1 MLFLLAVL
9 VAPVATE
16 AATIWTGPT
25 MSFVNHLVSDVDQ
38 ITPNVWL
45 TRASTRGIYNAA
57 LESSFTHNFS
67 PADTEWANGTT
78 ANYASLSYTDWNTWA
93 DGVNPGPPGTVGV
106 NAVVHLI
113 SEDIYLDITFT
124 SWPDGHSGNTGFS
137 YNRST
142 PAVVN
147 NPPSVT
153 ITNPASGAVFAA
165 PANITIQASASDPD
179 TGDSVTNV
187 QFLVGSTVLT
197 NEATDPF
204 TAVTNNLP
212 AGDYTLTAI
221 ASDDNGATATNSV
234 NIIVD
239 TPPAVTITNPLNN
252 AVLSAPANVTIQ
264 ASASDPDP
272 GGSVTNVQFL
282 VGSTVLTNQ
291 TTTPF
296 SAATNNLAAGSYIL
310 KAIASDNLGVKTTN
324 SVNISVVTPVPIVIS
339 SPSRPSSTNFQFSY
353 TANAGLGYIVQRST
367 NLLSNGWITLVTN
380 TAAASQV
387 SFSDTNAAASP
398 GFYRV
403 GRLPNP

>member
-1 MLFLLAVL
+1 MLYLLAVL
-9 VAPVATE
+9 VAPVAAE

-25 MSFVNHLVSDVDQ
+25 LSFVNHSASDVDQ
-38 ITPNVWL
+38 ITPNVGL
-45 TRASTRGIYNAA
+45 TRASTLGIYNAA
-57 LESSFTHNFS
+57 LESSFTHNLS
-67 PADTEWANGTT
+67 PADTEWANGTI

-93 DGVNPGPPGTVGV
+93 HGVNPGPPGTVGV

-124 SWPDGHSGNTGFS
+124 YWPDGHGGNTGFS

-142 PAVVN
+142 PAVAN

-234 NIIVD
+234 NI
-239 TPPAVTITNPLNN
+239 
-252 AVLSAPANVTIQ
+252 
-264 ASASDPDP
+264 
-272 GGSVTNVQFL
+272 
-282 VGSTVLTNQ
+282 
-291 TTTPF
+291 
-296 SAATNNLAAGSYIL
+296 
-310 KAIASDNLGVKTTN
+310 
-324 SVNISVVTPVPIVIS
+324 SVVTPVPIVIS

-367 NLLSNGWITLVTN
+367 NLLSTDWITLVTN
-380 TAAASQV
+380 TAVASQV
-387 SFSDTNAAASP
+387 IFSDTNAAASP

>member
-9 VAPVATE
+9 AAPVATE
-16 AATIWTGPT
+16 AATVWTGPT
-25 MSFVNHLVSDVDQ
+25 LSFINHSVSDVDQ

-45 TRASTRGIYNAA
+45 TRGGVQGIYNAKT
-57 LESSFTHNFS
+57 ESLFTHNFS

-93 DGVNPGPPGTVGV
+93 DGVNPGPPSTVGV
-106 NAVVHLI
+106 NAVMHLI

-124 SWPDGHSGNTGFS
+124 SWPNGHSGNTGFS

-142 PAVVN
+142 PAVAN

-153 ITNPASGAVFAA
+153 ITNPADGAVFAA

-204 TAVTNNLP
+204 IAVTNNLP
-212 AGDYTLTAI
+212 AGNYTLSAI
-221 ASDDNGATATNSV
+221 ASDDSGATSTNS
-234 NIIVD
+234 
-239 TPPAVTITNPLNN
+239 L
-252 AVLSAPANVTIQ
+252 
-264 ASASDPDP
+264 
-272 GGSVTNVQFL
+272 
-282 VGSTVLTNQ
+282 
-291 TTTPF
+291 
-296 SAATNNLAAGSYIL
+296 
-310 KAIASDNLGVKTTN
+310 
-324 SVNISVVTPVPIVIS
+324 NISVIKPVPVVIS

-353 TANAGLGYIVQRST
+353 TADVGLGYIVQWST
-367 NLLSNGWITLVTN
+367 NLLSTDWITLVTN
-380 TAAASQV
+380 TAAASLV
-387 SFSDTNAAASP
+387 NFSDTNATASP

>member
-9 VAPVATE
+9 SAPLTTE

-25 MSFVNHLVSDVDQ
+25 LSFNNHSVSDVDQ
-38 ITPNVWL
+38 ITPKVWL
-45 TRASTRGIYNAA
+45 TRGGVQGIYNAVT
-57 LESSFTHNFS
+57 ETSFTHNFS

-93 DGVNPGPPGTVGV
+93 AGANPGPPSTVGV

-137 YNRST
+137 YIRST

-147 NPPSVT
+147 NPLTVT

-165 PANITIQASASDPD
+165 PANITIQASASDP
-179 TGDSVTNV
+179 VT
-187 QFLVGSTVLT
+187 
-197 NEATDPF
+197 
-204 TAVTNNLP
+204 
-212 AGDYTLTAI
+212 
-221 ASDDNGATATNSV
+221 
-234 NIIVD
+234 
-239 TPPAVTITNPLNN
+239 
-252 AVLSAPANVTIQ
+252 
-264 ASASDPDP
+264 

-282 VGSTVLTNQ
+282 VGSTVLTNE
-291 TTTPF
+291 TTAPF
-296 SAATNNLAAGSYIL
+296 SAVTNNLPAGNYTLS
-310 KAIASDNLGVKTTN
+310 AIASDNSGATFTN
-324 SVNISVVTPVPIVIS
+324 SLNISVVTPVPVVIS

-353 TANAGLGYIVQRST
+353 TANIGLGYIVQWST
-367 NLLSNGWITLVTN
+367 NLLSTDWITLGTN
-380 TAAASQV
+380 TAAASPV
-387 SFSDTNAAASP
+387 NFSDTNATASP